1 MMKLLLGKQG
11 HESIFLTKH
20 QWDCGWYWGFGYIG
34 NHNHHFH
41 IDSLISSE
49 TDVSKIFTQTT
60 ISQSAWWIIRD
71 LFIQAYALKAAAAVY
86 SYGGYQTTKV
96 GITDLIKSSDMEK
109 KTNADL
115 QIVLD
120 RVWDFCMEHGR
131 SVASYR

>member
-1 MMKLLLGKQG
+1 MIKLLLGKQG
-11 HESIFLTKH
+11 RESIFLTKH

-34 NHNHHFH
+34 NHKHHFH

-60 ISQSAWWIIRD
+60 ISQSSWWIIRD

-86 SYGGYQTTKV
+86 RHGGHQTTV
-96 GITDLIKSSDMEK
+96 CGITDLIKSSDMES

-115 QIVLD
+115 LIVLD
-120 RVWDFCMEHGR
+120 RVWEFCMEHGR
-131 SVASYR
+131 LVASYR